1 MHMVEDL
8 SRISRSHP
16 QFCLMCRY
24 ASFRGHVSYDGV
36 CVTVSCQKVSI
47 SIALDE
53 IIDTNYCHCIVFCK
67 LSSREVLS
75 IQKCLSSKSIAFPMW
90 FYYSEEVLHQN
101 FSSVM
106 DNVLIDS
113 VSRFSSGLPR
123 G

>member
-67 LSSREVLS
+67 LSSREVLYPKVS
-75 IQKCLSSKSIAFPMW
+75 VFEVDCLSDV
-90 FYYSEEVLHQN
+90 VL
-101 FSSVM
+101 
-106 DNVLIDS
+106 LW
-113 VSRFSSGLPR
+113 
-123 G
+123 